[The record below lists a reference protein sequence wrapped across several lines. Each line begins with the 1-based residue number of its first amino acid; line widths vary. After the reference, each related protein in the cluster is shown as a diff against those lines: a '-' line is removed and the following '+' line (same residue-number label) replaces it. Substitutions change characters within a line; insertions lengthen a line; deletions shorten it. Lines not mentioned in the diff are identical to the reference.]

1 MSTPTAINAMT
12 PIAAP
17 TPIPAFAPVDRP
29 LLAAFAAAAAVDEG
43 VDVAAALAVVV
54 ELDIELDV
62 TTDVDVE
69 LSATTACPKILAI
82 LYRGFVL
89 SLAQQS
95 ALLPQHQDNEL
106 LVPSQGLTTAAWP
119 WTSG

>member
-1 MSTPTAINAMT
+1 MT
-12 PIAAP
+12 PKAAP

-29 LLAAFAAAAAVDEG
+29 LLEAFAAAAAVDEG
-43 VDVAAALAVVV
+43 VDVAAALAGVV
-54 ELDIELDV
+54 ELDIELELTKGV
-62 TTDVDVE
+62 GVDE
-69 LSATTACPKILAI
+69 LSAKTACPKILAI